1 MRRFPASPAH
11 CYPKCTA
18 AFLPALPSPGDAS
31 PLGPTAPRQS
41 LPLPTLDGATLVAV
55 AGCPLPHALAHRAYF
70 PVRSWSTLSAFAR
83 SLPPWRSDSRPLVD
97 PDTRPAARCRE
108 PNSFPTAAPKT
119 SFLLLR
125 FVSRFPLC
133 HTE

>member
-18 AFLPALPSPGDAS
+18 AFLLALPSPCDAS

-55 AGCPLPHALAHRAYF
+55 AGCPLLHALAHRAHF
-70 PVRSWSTLSAFAR
+70 PVRSCSTLRAFPR
-83 SLPPWRSDSRPLVD
+83 SRPPCLSHSRPLLH
-97 PDTRPAARCRE
+97 PDTRP
-108 PNSFPTAAPKT
+108 P
-119 SFLLLR
+119 
-125 FVSRFPLC
+125 
-133 HTE
+133 

>member
-11 CYPKCTA
+11 CSPTCTA
-18 AFLPALPSPGDAS
+18 AFLPALPSPCDAS
-31 PLGPTAPRQS
+31 PLSPTAPRQS

-55 AGCPLPHALAHRAYF
+55 AGCPLPHALAHRAHF
-70 PVRSWSTLSAFAR
+70 PVRSSSTLSAFAR
-83 SLPPWRSDSRPLVD
+83 CLPPSPSDSRPLVD
-97 PDTRPAARCRE
+97 PGTRPAARYRE
-108 PNSFPTAAPKT
+108 PDRSPTAAPKT
-119 SFLLLR
+119 GFLLLR